1 MFAFY
6 VENFFIEKK
15 SKFIGSLCPVKTEE
29 EAIAF
34 IQSIK
39 AQHPQARH
47 HVYAYIL
54 RKDNTMRY
62 SDAGEPSGTG
72 GQPMLGVLRREELTD
87 VCVVTTRYF
96 GGILLGAGGLVRAY
110 TKGAKIAVDAAGKS
124 MKRVWS
130 VLYMPIPYTFY
141 ERIKLEVAAFGGIIR
156 DTQFGAEIELEIL
169 VAAPKT
175 QSFLD
180 RITDMTSG
188 TVEGMEI
195 GQEYRAF
202 PVEEECV

>member
-1 MFAFY
+1 MNYLTAAKAA
-6 VENFFIEKK
+6 EDFFIEKK
-15 SKFIGSLCPVKTEE
+15 SKFIGSLCPVQTEE

-87 VCVVTTRYF
+87 VCVVATRYF
-96 GGILLGAGGLVRAY
+96 GGILLGAGGLTRAY
-110 TKGAKIAVDAAGKS
+110 AKAAKIAVDAAGILEMRMCKLLQ
-124 MKRVWS
+124 VGC
-130 VLYMPIPYTFY
+130 PYAVY
-141 ERIKLEVAAFGGIIR
+141 DKLCAALTARGGDISDAQFSADVSFTLSCAPDEVAKMQACV
-156 DTQFGAEIELEIL
+156 QEISAG
-169 VAAPKT
+169 VATCRESGEKFIG
-175 QSFLD
+175 FLK
-180 RITDMTSG
+180 
-188 TVEGMEI
+188 
-195 GQEYRAF
+195 
-202 PVEEECV
+202 

>member
-1 MFAFY
+1 MNYLTAAKSA
-6 VENFFIEKK
+6 EDFFIEKK

-29 EAIAF
+29 ESIAF

-87 VCVVTTRYF
+87 VCVVATRYF
-96 GGILLGAGGLVRAY
+96 GGILLGAGGLTRAY
-110 TKGAKIAVDAAGKS
+110 AKAAKIAVEAAGILEMRMCKILTV
-124 MKRVWS
+124 RC
-130 VLYMPIPYTFY
+130 PYPVY
-141 ERIKLEVAAFGGIIR
+141 DKLCAALTVRGGDISQP
-156 DTQFGAEIELEIL
+156 QFGVDVSFTLSCAPDMVVPLQACVQEISAG
-169 VAAPKT
+169 VAVCEESGEKFIG
-175 QSFLD
+175 FLK
-180 RITDMTSG
+180 
-188 TVEGMEI
+188 
-195 GQEYRAF
+195 
-202 PVEEECV
+202 